1 MKTQFYNLLR
11 ATILGCALTVGSA
24 ATLSAQAVTEAKIAT
39 LAKHSYSSAVAA
51 YDIPG
56 LVVGVTMRGQHY
68 FYATGLASREEN
80 IAASPDTIFE
90 LGSISKI
97 FNVSLAALA
106 EQRGDLDLDAAVSDR
121 IVELRGSAFDDISL
135 MDLATHST
143 GGLPL
148 KVPNTIQNVPG
159 LIDWLADWQPPRLG
173 TRSYSNVSIGL
184 LGHITADA
192 LGMGF
197 ADAAEQILFPEM
209 GLESTWIKVPAEAM
223 DRYAFGY
230 DRRTDAPIRVNPG
243 VLDAEAY
250 GVKSTARDL
259 LRLLDFE
266 LGNIESSSELSAAL
280 ERTRQGQTK
289 TPYYVQDMIWEQY
302 PWPIN
307 LEVMVKGAGYSFVRR
322 PKPVENIDP
331 PLPPQKDVILHKTG
345 STNGFGGYVA
355 LLPGEN
361 LGIVVLANRNYPNE
375 ARIRA
380 TYDLIQRLLSM
391 TGSVTGYQ

>member
-1 MKTQFYNLLR
+1 MKNLRL
-11 ATILGCALTVGSA
+11 A
-24 ATLSAQAVTEAKIAT
+24 AFLLLSFPTTLPAQGLSADKIAN
-39 LAKHSYSSAVAA
+39 LAEDSFSSAVAD

-56 LVVGVTMRGQHY
+56 LVVGVTLRGKHY

-80 IAASPDTIFE
+80 IAVSPDTIFE

-106 EQRGDLDLDAAVSDR
+106 EQRGILNLDAAVSDQLAK
-121 IVELRGSAFDDISL
+121 LRGSAFGDISL
-135 MDLATHST
+135 MDLATHTT

-148 KVPNTIQNVPG
+148 KVPKSIKDVSG
-159 LIDWLADWQPPRLG
+159 LIDWLTDWKPRQAG

-192 LGMGF
+192 FGMSF
-197 ADAAEQILFPEM
+197 ADAAEQVLFPAM
-209 GLESTWIKVPAEAM
+209 GLESTWVNVPAVAM

-230 DRRTDAPIRVNPG
+230 DRRSNEPIRVNPG

-259 LRLLDFE
+259 LRLLDLE
-266 LGNIESSSELSAAL
+266 LGHSESSLELSAAL

-302 PWPIN
+302 SWPVS
-307 LEVMVKGAGYSFVRR
+307 LDVLVKGAGYSFVLKS
-322 PKPVENIDP
+322 KPVERIDP
-331 PLPPQKDVILHKTG
+331 PMPPQQDVILHKTG

-355 LLPGEN
+355 LLPGEG
-361 LGIVVLANRNYPNE
+361 LGIVVLTNRNYPNK

-380 TYDLIQRLLSM
+380 TYDLIQKLS
-391 TGSVTGYQ
+391 TVDEQ

>member
-1 MKTQFYNLLR
+1 MKKFGLAAFLLLSFS
-11 ATILGCALTVGSA
+11 TSLA
-24 ATLSAQAVTEAKIAT
+24 AQVVTEDKIAD
-39 LAKHSYSSAVAA
+39 LAEHSFSSAVAD

-56 LVVGVTMRGQHY
+56 LVVGVTIRGQHY

-106 EQRGDLDLDAAVSDR
+106 EQRGYLDLDTAVSDR
-121 IVELRGSAFDDISL
+121 LAELRGSAFDDISL

-148 KVPNTIQNVPG
+148 QVPETVQDVPG
-159 LIDWLADWQPPRLG
+159 LIDWLADWQPRQKG

-184 LGHITADA
+184 LGRITADA
-192 LGMGF
+192 LGMGY
-197 ADAAEQILFPEM
+197 ADAAEQVLFPAM
-209 GLESTWIKVPAEAM
+209 GLESTWVEVPAGAM

-230 DRRTDAPIRVNPG
+230 DRKTNAPIRVNPG

-250 GVKSTARDL
+250 GVKSTARDM
-259 LRLLDFE
+259 LRLLDLE
-266 LGNIESSSELSAAL
+266 LGHIESSLELLAAL

-289 TPYYVQDMIWEQY
+289 TPYYVQNMIWEQY
-302 PWPIN
+302 PWPVS
-307 LEVMVKGAGYSFVRR
+307 LEELEKGSGYNFILKPR
-322 PKPVENIDP
+322 PVEQIDP
-331 PLPPQKDVILHKTG
+331 PMPPQQDVILNKTG
-345 STNGFGGYVA
+345 STNGFGAYVA
-355 LLPGEN
+355 LLPGED
-361 LGIVVLANRNYPNE
+361 LGIVVLANRNYPNK

-380 TYDLIQRLLSM
+380 TYDLIQKLS
-391 TGSVTGYQ
+391 SVDE

>member
-1 MKTQFYNLLR
+1 MRKFELATFLLL
-11 ATILGCALTVGSA
+11 AFPT
-24 ATLSAQAVTEAKIAT
+24 TLPAQAVTEDKIAD
-39 LAKHSYSSAVAA
+39 LAEHSFSSAIAD

-56 LVVGVTMRGQHY
+56 LVVGVTMRGQHH
-68 FYATGLASREEN
+68 FYSTGLAAREEN
-80 IAASPDTIFE
+80 IAATPDTIFE

-121 IVELRGSAFDDISL
+121 LAELRGSAFDDISL

-148 KVPNTIQNVPG
+148 QVPRMVQDVPG
-159 LIDWLADWQPPRLG
+159 LIAWLADWRPRRKG

-192 LGMGF
+192 LGMDY
-197 ADAAEQILFPEM
+197 ADAAEKILFPAM
-209 GLESTWIKVPAEAM
+209 GLESTWVEVPAGAM

-230 DRRTDAPIRVNPG
+230 DRKTNAPIRVNPG

-250 GVKSTARDL
+250 GVKSTARDM
-259 LRLLDFE
+259 LRLLDLE
-266 LGNIESSSELSAAL
+266 LGHIKSSLELSAAL
-280 ERTRQGQTK
+280 DRTRQGQTR
-289 TPYYVQDMIWEQY
+289 TPYYVQCMIWEQY
-302 PWPIN
+302 PWPAS
-307 LEVMVKGAGYSFVRR
+307 LEEMEKGSGYNFVLKQ
-322 PKPVENIDP
+322 KPVEQIDP
-331 PLPPQKDVILHKTG
+331 PMPPQQEVILNKTG

-355 LLPGEN
+355 LLPGKD
-361 LGIVVLANRNYPNE
+361 LGVVVLANRNYPNK

-380 TYDLIQRLLSM
+380 TYDLIQKLS
-391 TGSVTGYQ
+391 SVYE

>member
-1 MKTQFYNLLR
+1 MKIQSCNLLR
-11 ATILGCALTVGSA
+11 AVMFGGALMVGN
-24 ATLSAQAVTEAKIAT
+24 ATTLLAQVMPEDKIAD
-39 LAKHSYSSAVAA
+39 LAEHSFSSAVAN

-56 LVVGVTMRGQHY
+56 LVVGVTIGGKHY
-68 FYATGLASREEN
+68 FYAKGLASREEN
-80 IAASPDTIFE
+80 IAVSPDTIFE

-106 EQRGDLDLDAAVSDR
+106 EQRGILNLDTAVSNR
-121 IVELRGSAFDDISL
+121 IVNLRGSAFDDISL
-135 MDLATHST
+135 MDLATHTT

-148 KVPNTIQNVPG
+148 KVPKSIKDVSG
-159 LIDWLADWQPPRLG
+159 LIDWLAGWKPRHVG

-192 LGMGF
+192 YGMSF
-197 ADAAEQILFPEM
+197 ADAAEQVLFPAM
-209 GLESTWIKVPAEAM
+209 GLESTWVKVPATAM

-230 DRRTDAPIRVNPG
+230 DRWTNKPIRVNPG

-259 LRLLDFE
+259 LRLLDLE
-266 LGNIESSSELSAAL
+266 LGHSESSLELSAAL

-302 PWPIN
+302 SWPVSTDV
-307 LEVMVKGAGYSFVRR
+307 LVKGAGYSFALK
-322 PKPVENIDP
+322 PKPVERIDP
-331 PLPPQKDVILHKTG
+331 PMPPQLDVILHKTG
-345 STNGFGGYVA
+345 STNGFGSYVA
-355 LLPGEN
+355 LLPGED
-361 LGIVVLANRNYPNE
+361 LGIVVLANRNYPNK

-380 TYDLIQRLLSM
+380 TYELIQKL
-391 TGSVTGYQ
+391 TSVGEQ